1 MTVRQEANCS
11 HDRIYNRRV
20 YPNTAQHTQV
30 PDGWPNLVIAT
41 SDQIKKTMERRKKFL
56 HGAPEPQS

>member
-1 MTVRQEANCS
+1 MIVRGEASCS
-11 HDRIYNRRV
+11 RDRIYNRRV

-30 PDGWPNLVIAT
+30 PDGWPNSIIAT

-56 HGAPEPQS
+56 QSAPKPQS

>member
-1 MTVRQEANCS
+1 MTVRREANCS

-41 SDQIKKTMERRKKFL
+41 SDQIKKTDERPDQEDD
-56 HGAPEPQS
+56 GA